1 MHELA
6 LNDET
11 EDKGNQG
18 APSLVSILHPLRNDL
33 RDFSYAPFLP
43 GETLGRYIERTGV
56 QVASRRMNVWHNGR
70 RVPSELWP
78 RLIPRHG
85 DHVVLVPKMEGGGGG
100 GKVLRTVA
108 MIALVVVAAWAGGAY
123 GAALANTLN
132 VSAATGSALISAGI
146 MISGS
151 LMINPMI
158 PEIVP

>member
-6 LNDET
+6 LNGGAENESAQD
-11 EDKGNQG
+11 
-18 APSLVSILHPLRNDL
+18 APSLVSILHPLRTDL

-43 GETLGRYIERTGV
+43 GETLSRYIERTGV
-56 QVASRRMNVWHNGR
+56 QVTSRRMNVWHNGR
-70 RVPSELWP
+70 RVPSGLWE

-108 MIALVVVAAWAGGAY
+108 MIALVVVSAWAGGVY

-146 MISGS
+146 MIGGS
-151 LMINPMI
+151 MIVSCLT
-158 PEIVP
+158 PEILP